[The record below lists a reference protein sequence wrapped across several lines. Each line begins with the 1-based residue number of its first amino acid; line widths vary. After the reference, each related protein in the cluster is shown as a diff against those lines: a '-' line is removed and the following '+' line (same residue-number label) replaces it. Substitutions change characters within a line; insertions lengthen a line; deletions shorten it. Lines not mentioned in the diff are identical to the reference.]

1 MSDDQKNICY
11 HRCRTSRFTCAY
23 QLASKGMMVEIFEAA
38 NALSGMAK
46 TIPLW
51 GQLVDLG
58 PHRFFSNDPRV
69 NKM

>member
-1 MSDDQKNICY
+1 
-11 HRCRTSRFTCAY
+11 
-23 QLASKGMMVEIFEAA
+23 MVEIFEAA